1 MICGFVFVVGTYMPT
16 GILDLSSR
24 SSSCIGLESMPNDMG
39 QVLLCHT
46 PPLTS
51 TQSPMITMSKDSNNI
66 EEVHALLDKEDHPED
81 FDVNNYLV
89 VDDID
94 YTPPSNLGLLIC
106 EVTKCGCYFRC
117 CNNTCYNKCYSN
129 NVTMTIVPNVY
140 TIFEPITMVLA
151 NLE

>member
-1 MICGFVFVVGTYMPT
+1 MPT
-16 GILDLSSR
+16 RILDLSSR
-24 SSSCIGLESMPNDMG
+24 SSSRIGLGSMPNEVG

-66 EEVHALLDKEDHPED
+66 EEVHALLDKEDEHED

-89 VDDID
+89 ADDID
-94 YTPPSNLGLLIC
+94 YTFPSNLDLPTY
-106 EVTKCGCYFRC
+106 EATKCGCYFRC

-129 NVTMTIVPNVY
+129 NCYQNNC
-140 TIFEPITMVLA
+140 A
-151 NLE
+151 